1 MDGFKEL
8 KAHPEYNGK
17 LPKTDPADPQNK
29 VPKWMV
35 GKFTD
40 STGTNNTLGGWRP
53 ESVDQFS
60 KHTLALIQDRKDNMP
75 KILQMERDML
85 KAIQKK
91 EGVKLTHTGEKAK
104 KKRKRNSNEK
114 ADAAKKQLAAV
125 NLDFGEE

>member
-8 KAHPEYNGK
+8 KAHPELNGK
-17 LPKTDPADPQNK
+17 LPKLDKDGK
-29 VPKWMV
+29 VPSWMV

-53 ESVDQFS
+53 ASVDQFA
-60 KHTLALIQDRKDNMP
+60 KHTLALIQDRKDNLP

-91 EGVKLTHTGEKAK
+91 EGVQLTHTGEKAK
-104 KKRKRNSNEK
+104 KKRKRTSNAT